1 MSRSG
6 PRRPRLESRRGIGR
20 PLAAVAL
27 ALAATLLIAACG
39 GGGTSSQEVQQQVAA
54 ALQKQKKQQELKN
67 LKKRSSSSS
76 TVQLAP
82 RSARDLAAQAVQV
95 RPAVVGAG
103 FPRERI
109 RVVALPRPS
118 LRHIASLGALWSGL
132 FPDHPPELCDELQ
145 RHQSGCLPW
154 RQRGLGLHL
163 LSDPSER
170 ELRDQ

>member
-67 LKKRSSSSS
+67 LKRKVKQLQHGPTGTTVSPGSGGSSSSG
-76 TVQLAP
+76 
-82 RSARDLAAQAVQV
+82 SAGSCGGGVSAGANTSCGFAEAVASAYRESGGPVV
-95 RPAVVGAG
+95 RAYSPTTHQTYAMSCSGTNPVVCRGG
-103 FPRERI
+103 ND
-109 RVVALPRPS
+109 
-118 LRHIASLGALWSGL
+118 ASVYIY
-132 FPDHPPELCDELQ
+132 
-145 RHQSGCLPW
+145 
-154 RQRGLGLHL
+154 
-163 LSDPSER
+163 
-170 ELRDQ
+170 